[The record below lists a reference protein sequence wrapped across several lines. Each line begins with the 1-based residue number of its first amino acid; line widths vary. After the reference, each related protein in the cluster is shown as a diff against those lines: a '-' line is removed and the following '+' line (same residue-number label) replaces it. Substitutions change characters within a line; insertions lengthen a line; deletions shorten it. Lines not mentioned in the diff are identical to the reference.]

1 MCLKSDAWRVTWG
14 DMLYVISCYSQESF
28 WQINTLC
35 NIFSGGQ
42 FSSPIASF
50 GAVME
55 PPCRDRYIP
64 SFMCQQCPYSRP
76 SWGGG
81 AAAVMYRS
89 PDKIEC
95 RPLLKCEQGAGV
107 WGCSVFSEC
116 YGLRELACGCLD
128 FIEGWMSQLG
138 KIICRPPAFVALW
151 RGQCDIIWHIAIV
164 YPVSVLFEEM
174 SGIPILPFWTTFA
187 CAVIPAV

>member
-1 MCLKSDAWRVTWG
+1 MLEGSHGVTCCMSYPVIRKSHFGKLIHCATSS
-14 DMLYVISCYSQESF
+14 LEA
-28 WQINTLC
+28 
-35 NIFSGGQ
+35 
-42 FSSPIASF
+42 SSPLPLPVS
-50 GAVME
+50 VLLWS
-55 PPCRDRYIP
+55 PPAEIVTFHHSCVSNVHTRGP
-64 SFMCQQCPYSRP
+64 P
-76 SWGGG
+76 
-81 AAAVMYRS
+81 VMYRS

-107 WGCSVFSEC
+107 WGCSVFSEW

>member
-1 MCLKSDAWRVTWG
+1 MQHLLWRPV
-14 DMLYVISCYSQESF
+14 LLSHCQFRCCY
-28 WQINTLC
+28 
-35 NIFSGGQ
+35 
-42 FSSPIASF
+42 
-50 GAVME
+50 GAPLQRSLHSIIHVSAMSILE
-55 PPCRDRYIP
+55 ALL
-64 SFMCQQCPYSRP
+64 
-76 SWGGG
+76 GE
-81 AAAVMYRS
+81 AAVMYRS
-89 PDKIEC
+89 ADKIEC

-107 WGCSVFSEC
+107 WGCSVFSEW